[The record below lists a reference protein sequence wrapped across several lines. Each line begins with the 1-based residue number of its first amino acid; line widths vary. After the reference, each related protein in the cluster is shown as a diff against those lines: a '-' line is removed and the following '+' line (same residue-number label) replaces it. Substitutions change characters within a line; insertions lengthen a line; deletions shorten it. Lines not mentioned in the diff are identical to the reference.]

1 MSIAD
6 TLLLLL
12 ILVTALGCGL
22 MGGLFFAF
30 SNFVMQALERI
41 PAQSAVTAM
50 QSINQVVLNRLFLS
64 LFLGTAITCAIL
76 LTWAWLR
83 WPLPGSLCI
92 GIGSGLYLLGNVL
105 VTMLFNVP
113 RNQSLARLDPAS
125 SEAASAWPSYARVWN
140 RWNHVRT
147 ITALAATAWLM
158 VALLR
163 VVWTQ

>member
-1 MSIAD
+1 MSITD

-64 LFLGTAITCAIL
+64 LFLGTAVTCAIL

-83 WPLPGSLCI
+83 
-92 GIGSGLYLLGNVL
+92 
-105 VTMLFNVP
+105 
-113 RNQSLARLDPAS
+113 
-125 SEAASAWPSYARVWN
+125 
-140 RWNHVRT
+140 
-147 ITALAATAWLM
+147 
-158 VALLR
+158 
-163 VVWTQ
+163 